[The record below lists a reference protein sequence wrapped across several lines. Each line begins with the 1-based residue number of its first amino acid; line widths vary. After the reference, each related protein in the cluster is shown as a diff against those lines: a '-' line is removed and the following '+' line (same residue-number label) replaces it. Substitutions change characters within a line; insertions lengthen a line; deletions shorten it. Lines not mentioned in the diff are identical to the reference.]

1 MTGFDRD
8 RPVLEGG
15 WILEGTDGRGGLI
28 RLVLGETELARAD
41 LGLTVGRHPALCDRL
56 IEDDTV
62 SRRHLR
68 LGAEGGELF
77 AEDLNS
83 LNGTLVE
90 GETLVPFEPAQLPE
104 GGIITLGDVVLTVT
118 RLGEDEF
125 RR

>member
-1 MTGFDRD
+1 MTGFDRA

-15 WILEGTDGRGGLI
+15 WILEGTDGKGKLI
-28 RLVLGETELARAD
+28 RLVFGETELARAD
-41 LGLTVGRHPALCDRL
+41 LGLVVGRHPALCHRL

-68 LGAEGGELF
+68 LGTEGGELF

-83 LNGTLVE
+83 LNGTLAD
-90 GETLVPFEPAQLPE
+90 GEPLVPFEPTQLAE
-104 GGIITLGDVVLTVT
+104 DQLLTLGEVVLTLA
-118 RLGEDEF
+118 RLGEGEP